1 MKKVIF
7 ALAAVVALAACS
19 KEQTVVADR
28 GDAIGFGTPF
38 VENATRASYSDNG
51 VLVDQF
57 NVYGTVT
64 GENSVALF
72 GGDGA
77 VVSRGNKAYGAI
89 WECSETEYWIPNC
102 TYEFE
107 AVVDGAINNGTITY
121 SRGQNIGSDSVSD
134 LLYAKAN
141 VETDASSVPSGDLGT
156 EQTYNGVGVR
166 PVAFTFTHLLS
177 KVKFTVESNATGD
190 YSHTVTNVV
199 LTGYNSGTY
208 TISHNAS
215 GELDGTWKGDLVDGK
230 LSSIEVSDL
239 TSDMLLIPISDS
251 FNVSFTVNTYKGAEL
266 LSSEVFGTEEDP
278 ITIDTDLV
286 AGNAYNFKISCE
298 LGLPITFTFDAL
310 DGWGPKEGETDPII
324 TIK

>member
-1 MKKVIF
+1 MKRIFVIF
-7 ALAAVVALAACS
+7 ALAATLVGCA
-19 KEQTVVADR
+19 KEDIVREAPRQ
-28 GDAIGFGTPF
+28 AIGFGNPF
-38 VENATRASYSDNG
+38 IENATRASYSDNG

-64 GENSVALF
+64 GENTVALF

-77 VVSRGNKAYGAI
+77 VVSRGDKAYGAI
-89 WECSETEYWIPNC
+89 WNCSETEYWIPNC
-102 TYEFE
+102 TYVFE
-107 AVVDGAINNGTITY
+107 AVVDGAINNGTIAYT
-121 SRGQNIGSDSVSD
+121 RGQNTGTDAVSD

-141 VETDASSVPSGDLGT
+141 VSTDSSAVPTGDLGT
-156 EQTYNGVGVR
+156 EQEYNGKMVK

-177 KVKFTVESNATGD
+177 KVKFTVESNATGN

-208 TISHNAS
+208 TISHNAN
-215 GELDGTWKGDLVDGK
+215 GELNGTWEGDLVGGK

-251 FNVSFTVNTYKGAEL
+251 FNVSFTVNTYKGTEL
-266 LSSEVFGTEEDP
+266 LTSEDFGP

-286 AGNAYNFKISCE
+286 AGHAYNFEINCE
-298 LGLPITFTFDAL
+298 LGLPITFTFSSL
-310 DGWGPKEGETDPII
+310 GGWDDDTSISIP
-324 TIK
+324 